1 MQSNFVREID
11 PECFH
16 ADHDSTLIF
25 LYPFDGKFC
34 LGNQGETF
42 FLNKQI
48 KKVSKKSFNFGPF
61 LGVYTWITIGQCHR
75 EIR

>member
-42 FLNKQI
+42 FFK
-48 KKVSKKSFNFGPF
+48 
-61 LGVYTWITIGQCHR
+61 
-75 EIR
+75 